1 MLVIQDGWLKIPSDN
16 ATRYLETFVNISAIS
31 TSFRKKT
38 FRDFQINS
46 TKLKFMQFVFCL
58 DITDRYN
65 IAAVFWNSNLPIH

>member
-1 MLVIQDGWLKIPSDN
+1 MLIIQDGWLKIPSDN
-16 ATRYLETFVNISAIS
+16 ATRYLEPFVNISAIS

-46 TKLKFMQFVFCL
+46 TKLKFMQFLFCL

-65 IAAVFWNSNLPIH
+65 IAAVFWNQNLPIH